1 LSGERTILAGFISE
15 EKIEEIKERS
25 DFIQI
30 ASEYVTLKKIGR
42 NFQGL
47 CPFHSEKTPSFTI
60 NEEKGI
66 FHCFGC
72 GAGGNIFTFLMRAAN
87 LSFPEAARQLA
98 KRAGVELPREEMTK
112 AERKNRQERESL
124 FQVNRLASE
133 YFQHLLLNSQEGE
146 GALKYLQSRGLS
158 KELIIQYRL
167 GYAPEAWNKLLNW
180 LSEKKVSLSWAERV
194 GLIAPSL
201 KKKGDYYD
209 HFRGRIIFPI
219 FDLQGRILGF
229 GGRVLGQGQPK
240 YLNSPESLIYQKSKS
255 LYGLYQAREAIQ
267 REDMVLL
274 VEGYFDL
281 LTLHQHHFLNS
292 VATLGTAL
300 TREHIDILKRYT
312 KRFMLLFDAD
322 EGGKKAAQR
331 SLELFLEKELSAKAV
346 VLAPGYDPD
355 SYLREF
361 GAEGLS
367 EKMKEAPFLVD
378 FFIEET
384 AKRFDASISGKAA
397 AVVEGLA
404 PMVARIKNLI
414 ERDLYI
420 KKVAEMLGLKEEVIR
435 GSLKQPRKGSRFEQ
449 VGTDVVAD
457 SGPRG
462 AEETLLQLMLE
473 FPSLTARVRDEK
485 IVELF
490 SEPVFR
496 KIGIKLLEEQ
506 GKTGK
511 LEASKIIDLLEDE
524 QSQRTLSQLSLREPN
539 FSRENFQK
547 IFRDCILKIK
557 LNDLELQKRRLLA
570 DMREAEEK
578 KDNPRRNNLSLKWQE
593 VISLQKNLRKENIS
607 G

>member
-1 LSGERTILAGFISE
+1 MASFISE

-25 DFIQI
+25 NFLQI
-30 ASEYVTLKKIGR
+30 ASEYVTLRKIGR
-42 NFQGL
+42 NYQGL
-47 CPFHSEKTPSFTI
+47 CLFHSEKTPSFTI

-72 GAGGNIFTFLMRAAN
+72 GAGGNVFTFLMRAAN

-98 KRAGVELPREEMTK
+98 KKAGVELPREERTK
-112 AERKNRQERESL
+112 AERQNQQERERL
-124 FQVNRLASE
+124 FQVNQLASE
-133 YFQHLLLNSQEGE
+133 HFQRLLLNSREGE
-146 GALKYLQSRGLS
+146 RALKYLQSRGLS
-158 KELIIQYRL
+158 KELIVQYRL
-167 GYAPEAWNKLLNW
+167 GYAPEAWNKLLSW
-180 LSEKKVSLSWAERV
+180 LTEKKVPLSRAERV
-194 GLIAPSL
+194 GLITPSL

-229 GGRVLGQGQPK
+229 GGRILGQGQPK
-240 YLNSPESLIYQKSKS
+240 YLNSPESSIYQKSKS
-255 LYGLYQAREAIQ
+255 LYGLYQARESIQ
-267 REDMVLL
+267 REDGVLL

-281 LTLHQHHFLNS
+281 LTLHQHNFLNS

-300 TREHIDILKRYT
+300 TREHLDILKRYT
-312 KRFMLLFDAD
+312 KHIILLFDAD

-331 SLELFLEKELSAKAV
+331 SLEFFLEKELSAKVV

-355 SYLREF
+355 NYLREF
-361 GAEGLS
+361 GAERFR
-367 EKMKEAPFLVD
+367 EKMKEAPFLID

-384 AKRFDASISGKAA
+384 AKGFDSSISGKAA

-420 KKVAEMLGLKEEVIR
+420 KKVAEMFGIKEESIR
-435 GSLKQPRKGSRFEQ
+435 GSLKQPRKRSVEQ
-449 VGTDVVAD
+449 VGTERVAD
-457 SGPRG
+457 SAPRG

-473 FPSLTARVRDEK
+473 FPSLAARIREEK

-490 SEPVFR
+490 SDPVFR

-506 GKTGK
+506 EKVGKM
-511 LEASKIIDLLEDE
+511 EASQIIDLLEDE

-539 FSRENFQK
+539 FSRKNFQK
-547 IFRDCILKIK
+547 IFQDCILKTK
-557 LNDLELQKRRLLA
+557 LNDLELKKRRLLA
-570 DMREAEEK
+570 EIKEAEEK

-593 VISLQKNLRKENIS
+593 VISLQKKLRRENVS

>member
-1 LSGERTILAGFISE
+1 MAGFISE
-15 EKIEEIKERS
+15 DKIEEIKERS

-30 ASEYVTLKKIGR
+30 ASEYVTLRKVGR
-42 NFQGL
+42 NFQGI

-72 GAGGNIFTFLMRAAN
+72 GAGGNVFTFLMRAAN
-87 LSFPEAARQLA
+87 LSFPDAARQLA
-98 KRAGVELPREEMTK
+98 KKAGVELPREERTR
-112 AERKNRQERESL
+112 AETQNQQERERL

-133 YFQHLLLNSQEGE
+133 YFQQLLLNSREGKE
-146 GALKYLQSRGLS
+146 ALKYLQSRGLS
-158 KELIIQYRL
+158 KELIGQYRL

-180 LSEKKVSLSWAERV
+180 LSEKKVPLSRAERV
-194 GLIAPSL
+194 GLITPSL

-229 GGRVLGQGQPK
+229 GGRILGQGQPK

-267 REDMVLL
+267 REDTVLL

-281 LTLHQHHFLNS
+281 LTLHQHSFLNS

-312 KRFMLLFDAD
+312 KRFILLFDAD
-322 EGGKKAAQR
+322 VGGKKAAQR

-346 VLAPGYDPD
+346 VLAPGHDPD
-355 SYLREF
+355 SYLRES
-361 GAEGLS
+361 GAEGFR
-367 EKMKEAPFLVD
+367 EKVKEAPFLVD

-384 AKRFDASISGKAA
+384 AKEFDSSISGKAA
-397 AVVEGLA
+397 AVGGLA
-404 PMVARIKNLI
+404 PIVDKIKNLI

-420 KKVAEMLGLKEEVIR
+420 KKVAEILGLKEEVVR
-435 GSLKQPRKGSRFEQ
+435 GSLEQLRKGNRLEQ
-449 VGTDVVAD
+449 VRTERVND

-473 FPSLTARVRDEK
+473 FPSLTARVREEK
-485 IVELF
+485 IMELF
-490 SEPVFR
+490 SDPVFR

-506 GKTGK
+506 VKEDK
-511 LEASKIIDLLEDE
+511 LEAYKIIDLLEDE
-524 QSQRTLSQLSLREPN
+524 QSKRTFSHLSLREPN
-539 FSRENFQK
+539 FNHENFQK

-557 LNDLELQKRRLLA
+557 L
-570 DMREAEEK
+570 
-578 KDNPRRNNLSLKWQE
+578 
-593 VISLQKNLRKENIS
+593 
-607 G
+607 

>member
-1 LSGERTILAGFISE
+1 MAGFISE
-15 EKIEEIKERS
+15 DKIEEIKERS
-25 DFIQI
+25 NFLQI
-30 ASEYVTLKKIGR
+30 ASEYVTLRKIGR

-72 GAGGNIFTFLMRAAN
+72 GAGGNVFTFLMRAAN

-98 KRAGVELPREEMTK
+98 KKAGVELPREERTK
-112 AERKNRQERESL
+112 AEGQNQQERERL
-124 FQVNRLASE
+124 FQVNQLASE
-133 YFQHLLLNSQEGE
+133 YFQHFLLNSREGKE
-146 GALKYLQSRGLS
+146 ALKYLLSRGLS
-158 KELIIQYRL
+158 KELIGHYRL
-167 GYAPEAWNKLLNW
+167 GYAPESWNKLLNW
-180 LSEKKVSLSWAERV
+180 LSEKKVPLSRAERV
-194 GLIAPSL
+194 GLITPSL

-229 GGRVLGQGQPK
+229 GGRILGQGQPK

-267 REDMVLL
+267 REDTVLL

-312 KRFMLLFDAD
+312 KRFILLFDAD

-346 VLAPGYDPD
+346 VLALGHDPD

-361 GAEGLS
+361 GAERFR

-384 AKRFDASISGKAA
+384 AKGFDSSISGKAA
-397 AVVEGLA
+397 AVEGLA
-404 PMVARIKNLI
+404 PIVAKIKNLI

-420 KKVAEMLGLKEEVIR
+420 KKVAEILGLKEEIVR
-435 GSLKQPRKGSRFEQ
+435 GSLEQPRKGNRIEQ
-449 VGTDVVAD
+449 VGTERVTD

-473 FPSLTARVRDEK
+473 FPSLTARVREEK

-490 SEPVFR
+490 GDPVFR

-506 GKTGK
+506 VKEGK

-524 QSQRTLSQLSLREPN
+524 QSKRAFSHLSLREPN
-539 FSRENFQK
+539 FNHENFQK

-570 DMREAEEK
+570 DIKEAEEK

-593 VISLQKNLRKENIS
+593 VISLQKNLRKENVS